1 MAVTLES
8 RVTELG
14 TLEIWCNESRGNRAW
29 KLEFDLRAGHGEGE
43 HGV

>member
-14 TLEIWCNESRGNRAW
+14 TLEIWCNEFRGNRAW